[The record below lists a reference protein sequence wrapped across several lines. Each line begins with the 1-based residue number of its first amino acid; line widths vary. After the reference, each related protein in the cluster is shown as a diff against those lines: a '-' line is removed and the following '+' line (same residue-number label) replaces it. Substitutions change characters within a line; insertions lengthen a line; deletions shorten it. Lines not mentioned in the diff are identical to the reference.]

1 MKEIISSTP
10 AMLLLVIGSY
20 FIGTL
25 LYRRLRSAW
34 VHPIA
39 VSMVLVIATLL
50 LLGIDYPTF
59 KQGTAFLDFLLGPT
73 VVALGYLLYEQMA
86 HLRGREI
93 IIFVATIAGGVVGIA
108 GVVLLGNLFHLDAA
122 LIASLQPKSA
132 TMPIAL
138 PLSQQW
144 GGIESVTA
152 IVVFFTGLIGSLVGP
167 WILEKCRITN
177 PIARGLALGSASHG
191 IGTSRAIE
199 LGALEG
205 AVSGLAIGLTGV
217 TISLLIPLF
226 EWIMR

>member
-1 MKEIISSTP
+1 MKEILSSTP

-25 LYRRLRSAW
+25 LYRRLHSAW
-34 VHPIA
+34 VHPVA
-39 VSMVLVIATLL
+39 VGMVLTLSVLL
-50 LLGIDYPTF
+50 LLDIDYATF
-59 KQGTAFLDFLLGPT
+59 QEGTTFLDFLLGPT
-73 VVALGYLLYEQMA
+73 VVALGYLLYEQME

-93 IIFVATIAGGVVGIA
+93 AIFAATLAGGIVGVASVI
-108 GVVLLGNLFHLDAA
+108 GLGIVFQLDEA

-138 PLSQQW
+138 PLSEQL
-144 GGIESVTA
+144 GGLPAITA
-152 IVVFFTGLIGSLVGP
+152 IVVFLTGLTGSLIGP
-167 WILEKCRITN
+167 WVLEKCGIRN

-217 TISLLIPLF
+217 TLSLLTALLQCC
-226 EWIMR
+226 

>member
-1 MKEIISSTP
+1 
-10 AMLLLVIGSY
+10 MLLLVVGSY

-34 VHPIA
+34 VHPVA
-39 VSMVLVIATLL
+39 VGMVLVIVSLL
-50 LLGIDYPTF
+50 LLGIDYETF
-59 KQGTAFLDFLLGPT
+59 RQGTAFLDFLLGPT
-73 VVALGYLLYEQMA
+73 VVALGYLLYEQMG

-93 IIFVATIAGGVVGIA
+93 AIFIATIVGGIVGLIGVVG
-108 GVVLLGNLFHLDAA
+108 LGFLFGLDQT

-138 PLSQQW
+138 PLSEQS
-144 GGIESVTA
+144 GGLQSVTA
-152 IVVFFTGLIGSLVGP
+152 IVVFFTGLTGSLVGP
-167 WILEKCRITN
+167 WVLDKCRITH

-217 TISLLIPLF
+217 TLSLLIPLCNWLF
-226 EWIMR
+226 LQIS

>member
-1 MKEIISSTP
+1 MKEILSSTP

-25 LYRRLRSAW
+25 LYRRLHSAW
-34 VHPIA
+34 VHPVA
-39 VSMVLVIATLL
+39 VGMVLTLSVLL
-50 LLGIDYPTF
+50 LLDIDYATF
-59 KQGTAFLDFLLGPT
+59 QEGTAFLDFLLGPT
-73 VVALGYLLYEQMA
+73 VVALGYLLYEQME

-93 IIFVATIAGGVVGIA
+93 AIFAATLAGGIVGVASVI
-108 GVVLLGNLFHLDAA
+108 GLGIVFQLDEA

-138 PLSQQW
+138 PLSEQL
-144 GGIESVTA
+144 GGLPAITA
-152 IVVFFTGLIGSLVGP
+152 IVVFLTGLTGSLIGP
-167 WILEKCRITN
+167 WVLEKCGIRN

-217 TISLLIPLF
+217 TLSLLTALLQCC
-226 EWIMR
+226 

>member
-1 MKEIISSTP
+1 MREILSSTP

-34 VHPIA
+34 VHPVA
-39 VSMVLVIATLL
+39 VGMVLTLSVLL
-50 LLGIDYPTF
+50 LLDIDYATF
-59 KQGTAFLDFLLGPT
+59 QESTAFLDFLLGPT
-73 VVALGYLLYEQMA
+73 VVALGYLLYEQME

-93 IIFVATIAGGVVGIA
+93 AIFAATLAGGIVGVASVI
-108 GVVLLGNLFHLDAA
+108 GLGIVFQLDEA

-138 PLSQQW
+138 PLSEQL
-144 GGIESVTA
+144 GGLPAITA
-152 IVVFFTGLIGSLVGP
+152 IVVFLTGLTGSLIGP
-167 WILEKCRITN
+167 WVLEKCGIRN

-217 TISLLIPLF
+217 TLSLLTALLQCC
-226 EWIMR
+226 

>member
-1 MKEIISSTP
+1 MREILSSTP

-34 VHPIA
+34 VHPVA
-39 VSMVLVIATLL
+39 VGMVLTLSVLL
-50 LLGIDYPTF
+50 LLDIDYATF
-59 KQGTAFLDFLLGPT
+59 QEGTAFLDFLLGPT
-73 VVALGYLLYEQMA
+73 VVALGYLLYEQME

-93 IIFVATIAGGVVGIA
+93 AIFAATLAGGIVGVASVI
-108 GVVLLGNLFHLDAA
+108 GLGIVFQLDEA

-138 PLSQQW
+138 PLSEQL
-144 GGIESVTA
+144 GGLPAITA
-152 IVVFFTGLIGSLVGP
+152 IVVFLTGLTGSLIGP
-167 WILEKCRITN
+167 WVLEKCGIRN

-217 TISLLIPLF
+217 TLSLLTALLQCC
-226 EWIMR
+226 

>member
-1 MKEIISSTP
+1 
-10 AMLLLVIGSY
+10 MLLLVIGSY
-20 FIGTL
+20 YIGTL

-34 VHPIA
+34 VHPVAIG
-39 VSMVLVIATLL
+39 MLLVLGILL
-50 LLGIDYPTF
+50 LLDIDYPTF
-59 KQGTAFLDFLLGPT
+59 KAGTAFLDFLLGPT
-73 VVALGYLLYEQMA
+73 VVALGYLLYEQME

-93 IIFVATIAGGVVGIA
+93 IIFVATAIGGLI
-108 GVVLLGNLFHLDAA
+108 GVASVILLGHLFGLNDM

-138 PLSQQW
+138 PLSEQI
-144 GGIESVTA
+144 GGLQSLTA
-152 IVVFFTGLIGSLVGP
+152 IVVFLTGITGSLIGP
-167 WILEKCRITN
+167 WILEKCGISN

-217 TISLLIPLF
+217 TLSLLIPLI
-226 EWIMR
+226 ERIGL

>member
-1 MKEIISSTP
+1 MREILSSTP

-25 LYRRLRSAW
+25 LYRRLHSAW
-34 VHPIA
+34 VHPVA
-39 VSMVLVIATLL
+39 MGMVLTLSVLL
-50 LLGIDYPTF
+50 LLDIDYATF
-59 KQGTAFLDFLLGPT
+59 QEGTAFLDFLLGPT
-73 VVALGYLLYEQMA
+73 VVALGYLLYEQME

-93 IIFVATIAGGVVGIA
+93 AIFAATLAGGIVGVASVI
-108 GVVLLGNLFHLDAA
+108 GLGIVFQLDEA

-138 PLSQQW
+138 PLSEQL
-144 GGIESVTA
+144 GGLPAITA
-152 IVVFFTGLIGSLVGP
+152 IVVFLTGLTGSLIGP
-167 WILEKCRITN
+167 WVLEKCGIRN

-217 TISLLIPLF
+217 TLSLLTALLQCC
-226 EWIMR
+226 